1 MLRRLSVVLTG
12 LLVTGFLAAGP
23 VAAAPAD
30 GHRHHHHLTAKE
42 REGLR
47 VAEQVLD
54 ALFGA
59 PVSRDR
65 Y

>member
-1 MLRRLSVVLTG
+1 MLRRLAVVLTG

-23 VAAAPAD
+23 AAAAPAD
-30 GHRHHHHLTAKE
+30 GHRHHLTAKE

-54 ALFGA
+54 VLFGA
-59 PVSRDR
+59 PVQRDR

>member
-1 MLRRLSVVLTG
+1 MLRRLAVVLTG
-12 LLVTGFLAAGP
+12 LLVTGFLAAGAA
-23 VAAAPAD
+23 AAAPAD
-30 GHRHHHHLTAKE
+30 GHRHLTAKE

-54 ALFGA
+54 VLFGA
-59 PVSRDR
+59 PVQRDR

>member
-1 MLRRLSVVLTG
+1 MLRRLAVVLTG

-23 VAAAPAD
+23 AAAAPAD
-30 GHRHHHHLTAKE
+30 GHRHLTAKE
-42 REGLR
+42 RQGLR

-54 ALFGA
+54 VLFGA
-59 PVSRDR
+59 PVQRDR